1 MDAILASLGELV
13 LRAVPT
19 LLLVVFLH
27 FYLKYVFF
35 APLDKVL
42 EARSQA
48 TGGARAAAQASLE
61 TASRKAAEYEA
72 AIRAARSEVYKEQE
86 ESRGVLRQRQAAALD
101 ESRRNASEMVK
112 QARVQLADEVTGA
125 KRVLAGE
132 SDRLASAIVESIL
145 RGDRV

>member
-48 TGGARAAAQASLE
+48 TGGARSAAQASLE
-61 TASRKAAEYEA
+61 KASRKAAEYEA

-86 ESRGVLRQRQAAALD
+86 ESRRLLRQRQAAALD

-112 QARVQLADEVTGA
+112 QARVQLADEVAGA
-125 KRVLAGE
+125 KAVLAGE
-132 SDRLASAIVESIL
+132 SDRLASAIAQSIL
-145 RGDRV
+145 RGDRG